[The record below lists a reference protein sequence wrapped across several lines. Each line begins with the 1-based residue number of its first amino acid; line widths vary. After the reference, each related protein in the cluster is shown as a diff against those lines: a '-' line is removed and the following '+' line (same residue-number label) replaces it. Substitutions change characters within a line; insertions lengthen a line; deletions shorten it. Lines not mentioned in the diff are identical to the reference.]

1 MEKWQKKALKEKIK
15 RKSNKIFK
23 TIDENNKKII
33 LDYMEEWKKRG
44 KIPKNPFVELS
55 KKLKNRYNSKAIC
68 DYYWNIL
75 DPRLNHEPFSQEEK
89 EYIYKWGEKYQE
101 TNDGNIQWRFL
112 QPKMEAEFGK
122 FRSRNSLKNIWNTR
136 KKQVI
141 KDRAQINISDEVDKE
156 NKDDYKICKSENE
169 DEIEF
174 DECEDKN
181 EAKPFTK
188 HSIQFLLN
196 DNMI

>member
-75 DPRLNHEPFSQEEK
+75 DPRLNHELFSQEEK

-122 FRSRNSLKNIWNTR
+122 F
-136 KKQVI
+136 
-141 KDRAQINISDEVDKE
+141 RAQINISDEVDKE

>member
-1 MEKWQKKALKEKIK
+1 MAKKGVERKDKEKK
-15 RKSNKIFK
+15 
-23 TIDENNKKII
+23 
-33 LDYMEEWKKRG
+33 EWKKRG

-75 DPRLNHEPFSQEEK
+75 EPRLNHEPFSQEEK
-89 EYIYKWGEKYQE
+89 EYIYKW
-101 TNDGNIQWRFL
+101 
-112 QPKMEAEFGK
+112 
-122 FRSRNSLKNIWNTR
+122 
-136 KKQVI
+136 
-141 KDRAQINISDEVDKE
+141 EVDKE

-174 DECEDKN
+174 DEYEDKN

-188 HSIQFLLN
+188 HSIQ
-196 DNMI
+196 